1 MVLLPVL
8 SLQLASMTSADVM
21 NIRKTNCAMME
32 VPAPPAL
39 SKACG
44 KFNKP
49 APNVVFTIK
58 KIVPKIPAPEIQKSP

>member
-8 SLQLASMTSADVM
+8 SLQLASIISAAVM
-21 NIRKTNCAMME
+21 NTRKPNCATTE
-32 VPAPPAL
+32 VPTPPAL

-58 KIVPKIPAPEIQKSP
+58 KIVPKIPAPEIGK